1 MLYLK
6 VFACDINA
14 IIYPQQRKVWG
25 DFVFAKISTPKQ
37 ADAGSYSIFLQIREL
52 IRLVKTMNIIKLII
66 QRPVRKQTLEFIK
79 LFWPPKIIWLESLK
93 IGISPSAAILF

>member
-52 IRLVKTMNIIKLII
+52 IRLVKTMNFKVNNLTSSKKTNIGIYVQLRGDKNL
-66 QRPVRKQTLEFIK
+66 RLA
-79 LFWPPKIIWLESLK
+79 SLK

>member
-1 MLYLK
+1 MLHLK

-37 ADAGSYSIFLQIREL
+37 ADAGSYSLFLQIREL
-52 IRLVKTMNIIKLII
+52 IRLVKTMNIVKLII
-66 QRPVRKQTLEFIK
+66 QRPVRKQTLEFMYSYAET
-79 LFWPPKIIWLESLK
+79 KI
-93 IGISPSAAILF
+93 

>member
-52 IRLVKTMNIIKLII
+52 IRLVKTMNTVKLII
-66 QRPVRKQTLEFIK
+66 QRPVRKQTLEFMYSYAET
-79 LFWPPKIIWLESLK
+79 KI
-93 IGISPSAAILF
+93 